1 MAGVLTA
8 AGEIDLAAT
17 VGRELAQRVRL
28 RMSPKARRMSLRV
41 DAADGMIVLVTPR
54 RAGIAGTETFLRR
67 HVAWIERQL
76 AAIPPATPVAH
87 GSVIDVLGAR
97 LTVRHSAGARRGV
110 WREGDVLLVSGNVDH
125 LARRVRDWLIGEA
138 KRELGVVVRDLAQR
152 LGRPI
157 TRLSVRDPKTRWGSC
172 NRRGVIC
179 LSWRLVLAPRHVSRY
194 VAAHEVA
201 HLQHMNHSA
210 AFWRTVDQLVGDA
223 APARTWLKANGAALH
238 RIARGEA
245 L

>member
-28 RMSPKARRMSLRV
+28 RMNPKARRMSLRV

-54 RAGIAGTETFLRR
+54 RAGIAGTESFLRR
-67 HVAWIERQL
+67 NVGWIERQL
-76 AAIPPATPVAH
+76 AAIPLATPVVH
-87 GSVIDVLGAR
+87 GSVIDVLGVR
-97 LTVRHSAGARRGV
+97 LIVQHSAGAQRGV
-110 WREGDVLLVSGNVDH
+110 WREGDMLLVSGDIDH

-138 KRELGVVVRDLAQR
+138 KRELGVVVRDLAKC
-152 LGRPI
+152 LGRPLA
-157 TRLSVRDPKTRWGSC
+157 RLSIRDPKTRWGSC

-179 LSWRLVLAPRHVSRY
+179 LSWRLVLAPLHVSRY

-201 HLQHMNHSA
+201 HLQHMNHSV

-223 APARTWLKANGAALH
+223 APARKWLRANGNALH
-238 RIARGEA
+238 RIGRRAAR
-245 L
+245 